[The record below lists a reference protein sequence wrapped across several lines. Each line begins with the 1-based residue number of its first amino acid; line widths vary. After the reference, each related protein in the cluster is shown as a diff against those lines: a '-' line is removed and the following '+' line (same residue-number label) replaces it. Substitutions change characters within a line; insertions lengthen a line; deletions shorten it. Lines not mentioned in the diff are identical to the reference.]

1 MSLSLVCKRSGTKP
15 LILTKEIFCVGH
27 KSQEHTHLAPD
38 VNLSIDVS
46 RVSFYGTRPYV
57 QHTSYV
63 AVAKA
68 LAYQLRYFALARRQV
83 IAVLHV
89 RPLLFVEQY
98 DFGLFGARAAA
109 AWIIILWIWQL
120 GQS

>member
-1 MSLSLVCKRSGTKP
+1 MSLSLICKRSGTKP
-15 LILTKEIFCVGH
+15 LILTKEISCIGH

-46 RVSFYGTRPYV
+46 RVSFYRTGPYA
-57 QHTSYV
+57 QHISYV
-63 AVAKA
+63 AVAKT

-98 DFGLFGARAAA
+98 DFGLFAARPAAG
-109 AWIIILWIWQL
+109 WIIAV
-120 GQS
+120 